1 MAGSERLVGDDD
13 ASDKVSASAGETQP
27 NGGERRGL
35 PPALL
40 LLLGLAA
47 VVIILLG
54 MRVAAALI
62 VPLLLALVITLAV
75 SPLIDFLTRHRLP
88 RWLAYVVTVIVT
100 FAAIAFVVTLGFS
113 GVARLIAAIPQ
124 YRGQYAGRMQD
135 LRGSLGGLGGHLS
148 ATTQGQGILGA
159 ARVSGVAKNLL
170 RDLERALKLTTLTLG
185 LVIFMLWQATTLRS
199 RFSQTPPQVGPTLAR
214 LERFTRDTRR
224 FVVGATFTGLATA
237 IAAGLFLWLLGVSYP
252 LLWAT
257 LAFFLSF
264 IPTLG
269 LLLAMLP
276 PALLA
281 LVQSGWTKA
290 LLVVAGFLL
299 IHILIEDLYGHR
311 VVARRTNLSLAVVIV
326 SVLVWGWV
334 LGPLGALLAVPMTL
348 LVRRLFVEAFDQTGW
363 VTTLLGGLPPAA
375 KGGSTSEPP

>member
-148 ATTQGQGILGA
+148 ATTQGQGILGRPGSPA
-159 ARVSGVAKNLL
+159 SPRTSCAISNARS
-170 RDLERALKLTTLTLG
+170 
-185 LVIFMLWQATTLRS
+185 S
-199 RFSQTPPQVGPTLAR
+199 SPP
-214 LERFTRDTRR
+214 
-224 FVVGATFTGLATA
+224 
-237 IAAGLFLWLLGVSYP
+237 
-252 LLWAT
+252 
-257 LAFFLSF
+257 
-264 IPTLG
+264 
-269 LLLAMLP
+269 
-276 PALLA
+276 
-281 LVQSGWTKA
+281 
-290 LLVVAGFLL
+290 
-299 IHILIEDLYGHR
+299 
-311 VVARRTNLSLAVVIV
+311 
-326 SVLVWGWV
+326 
-334 LGPLGALLAVPMTL
+334 
-348 LVRRLFVEAFDQTGW
+348 
-363 VTTLLGGLPPAA
+363 
-375 KGGSTSEPP
+375 